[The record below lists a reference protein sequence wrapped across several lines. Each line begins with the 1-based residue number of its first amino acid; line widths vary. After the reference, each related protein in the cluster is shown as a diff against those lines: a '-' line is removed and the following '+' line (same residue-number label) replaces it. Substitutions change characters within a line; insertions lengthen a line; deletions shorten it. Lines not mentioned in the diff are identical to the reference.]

1 MVHSV
6 HIYEYLLCG
15 RECIS
20 VLPVSLL
27 GLEIGDRSHPVR
39 HRETIE
45 QLKESNKCFRRE
57 NTIYSEVAW
66 DGGVVERLRFGGE
79 GWSQRVW
86 RK

>member
-1 MVHSV
+1 M

-27 GLEIGDRSHPVR
+27 CLEIGDRSHPVR
-39 HRETIE
+39 HRETTE
-45 QLKESNKCFRRE
+45 QLKESDKCFRRE
-57 NTIYSEVAW
+57 NTYILRLH
-66 DGGVVERLRFGGE
+66 GMGVWWKDSDLE